1 MFTILLDN
9 ALSAIGGGLG
19 GILSLL
25 YAIFVIYGLYRVWTS
40 PSAMGTKALWTVAIF
55 FLPFIGTIL
64 YFVIG
69 DK

>member
-19 GILSLL
+19 GVLALL

-40 PSAMGTKALWTVAIF
+40 PSSMGTKVLWSVAIF
-55 FLPFIGTIL
+55 FLPLLGTIL
-64 YFVIG
+64 YLLIG
-69 DK
+69 D